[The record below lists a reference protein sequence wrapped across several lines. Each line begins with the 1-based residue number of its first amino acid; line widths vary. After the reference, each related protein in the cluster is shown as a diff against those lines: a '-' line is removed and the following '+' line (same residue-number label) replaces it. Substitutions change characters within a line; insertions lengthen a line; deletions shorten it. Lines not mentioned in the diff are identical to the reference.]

1 MGAAGVSGV
10 EAMGASRGG
19 SWLRRSCCLALVV
32 AASSCGNQEKGVLPG
47 RPEESDAS
55 QAQERTRLDAAP
67 DRHDRTPEQR
77 TRRIQAKRAEL
88 EKQNPDEAAAVQS
101 PEAASDVTSGPE
113 EKLDP
118 SEFLAQLRSAVIG
131 NMDPVEVRSILE
143 RISPDPSLV
152 RELQAILHDAGAGL
166 ALQGYA
172 AEALMRA
179 GTPESVK
186 VVLDELLAAAHSDD
200 SDRMDY
206 LMAAMVA
213 PTTEAGMHLLFDL
226 LLGRGEYAQSP
237 EGLPPEVLAAARK
250 ALLMASD
257 REAVG
262 LWAAQLYLDPE
273 VMANPEAMWELFDG
287 VSHPAM
293 LAQLAAR
300 AYAENLPDNASPFL
314 ARLGESGGQGVVS
327 AVIQMSSAP
336 AVPLDDAAAVLYD
349 WSLTHPDD
357 ALPGL
362 FIDYMSDSGL
372 PPEQRSVA
380 AFGLAGT
387 ADPESAKQALE
398 KALDCETDPVVRTD
412 LQTAISLLETDRGN

>member
-1 MGAAGVSGV
+1 MDAAGFSRA
-10 EAMGASRGG
+10 EAMRSGRG
-19 SWLRRSCCLALVV
+19 SDWLRACGCWVLVIAM
-32 AASSCGNQEKGVLPG
+32 AACGKREEAGPPGLPAE
-47 RPEESDAS
+47 PDVSK
-55 QAQERTRLDAAP
+55 AQERTRPAAVP
-67 DRHDRTPEQR
+67 DRRDLAPEQR

-88 EKQNPDEAAAVQS
+88 ENQYSDKPPSVSS
-101 PEAASDVTSGPE
+101 PETAGAGDSGPE
-113 EKLDP
+113 EKLEP
-118 SEFLAQLRSAVIG
+118 AEFLSRLRAAVAG
-131 NMDPVEVRSILE
+131 NMDPVDVRSILE
-143 RISPDPSLV
+143 RVSPDASLV
-152 RELQAILHDAGAGL
+152 RELQAILRDAGAGL
-166 ALQGYA
+166 DLQGYA

-186 VVLDELLAAAHSDD
+186 SVLDGLLEAARSDD

-327 AVIQMSSAP
+327 AVIQMASAP

-349 WSLTHPDD
+349 WSL
-357 ALPGL
+357 
-362 FIDYMSDSGL
+362 
-372 PPEQRSVA
+372 
-380 AFGLAGT
+380 
-387 ADPESAKQALE
+387 
-398 KALDCETDPVVRTD
+398 
-412 LQTAISLLETDRGN
+412 

>member
-1 MGAAGVSGV
+1 M
-10 EAMGASRGG
+10 AMA
-19 SWLRRSCCLALVV
+19 
-32 AASSCGNQEKGVLPG
+32 SCGKREEAGPPGLPAE
-47 RPEESDAS
+47 PDVSK
-55 QAQERTRLDAAP
+55 AQERTRPAAVP
-67 DRHDRTPEQR
+67 DRRDLAPEQR

-88 EKQNPDEAAAVQS
+88 EKQYSDEAPAVSS
-101 PEAASDVTSGPE
+101 PETAGAGDSGPE
-113 EKLDP
+113 EKLEP
-118 SEFLAQLRSAVIG
+118 AEFLSRLRSAVAG
-131 NMDPVEVRSILE
+131 NMDPVDVRSILE
-143 RISPDPSLV
+143 RVSPDASLV

-166 ALQGYA
+166 DLQGYA

-186 VVLDELLAAAHSDD
+186 SVLDDLLAAVRSGD
-200 SDRMDY
+200 SDRADY

-226 LLGRGEYAQSP
+226 LLGRGAYAQLP
-237 EGLPPEVLAAARK
+237 EGLPPEVSAAARK

-257 REAVG
+257 RETVG

-327 AVIQMSSAP
+327 AVIQMASAP

-349 WSLTHPDD
+349 WSLEHPED

-362 FIDYMSDSGL
+362 FIDFMSDSGL

-387 ADPESAKQALE
+387 ADPEVAKQALE

>member
-1 MGAAGVSGV
+1 MRSGL
-10 EAMGASRGG
+10 G
-19 SWLRRSCCLALVV
+19 SDWLRACGCWVLVM
-32 AASSCGNQEKGVLPG
+32 AMASCGKREETGSPGLPAE
-47 RPEESDAS
+47 PDVSK
-55 QAQERTRLDAAP
+55 AQERTRPAAVP
-67 DRHDRTPEQR
+67 DRRDLAPEQR

-88 EKQNPDEAAAVQS
+88 EQQNPDEGNVIQPS
-101 PEAASDVTSGPE
+101 EAARDKIAGPE

-118 SEFLAQLRSAVIG
+118 AEFLAQLRSAVAG
-131 NMDPVEVRSILE
+131 NMDPVDVRAILE
-143 RISPDPSLV
+143 RVSPDASLV
-152 RELQAILHDAGAGL
+152 RELQAILRDAGAGL
-166 ALQGYA
+166 DLQGYA

-186 VVLDELLAAAHSDD
+186 SVLDDLLAAARAGD

-226 LLGRGEYAQSP
+226 LLGRGAYAQSP
-237 EGLPPEVLAAARK
+237 EGMPPEVLAAARK

-300 AYAENLPDNASPFL
+300 AYAENLPDHASPFL

-327 AVIQMSSAP
+327 AVIQMAAAP

-349 WSLTHPDD
+349 WSLGHPED

-362 FIDYMSDSGL
+362 FIDFMSDSGL

-387 ADPESAKQALE
+387 ADPEVAKQALE
-398 KALDCETDPVVRTD
+398 KALDAETDPVVRTD
-412 LQTAISLLETDRGN
+412 LQTAISLLETDRGK